1 MKKYFHFIFLFAFML
16 PSSAQ
21 NTASINVSAGKMI
34 RYENFNSKYT
44 ESRNVDVWLPS
55 GYNPQKKYN
64 VLYMQDGQMLFDSI
78 SNWNHQEWCVDETMS
93 KLLQEKKIH
102 DCIIVGIWNS
112 GKNRHS
118 DYCPEKPFESL
129 TPAQQDT
136 LLKTKRKNGAI
147 VFAAKPNSDNY
158 LKFLV
163 TELKPFID
171 SVYSTNKNQQQ
182 TFIAGSSMGA
192 LISVYAICEYPQVF
206 GAAACLSTHWPVIYT
221 NINNS
226 IADSIYSYL
235 KANLPSPKNHKIY
248 FDYGTTTLDTL
259 YEPYQKRVD
268 VLMKQKGFT
277 SKNWITKRFEGAD
290 HSEKAWRN
298 RLNIPLQFLL
308 KD

>member
-1 MKKYFHFIFLFAFML
+1 MKKIFQFFFFAFVL

-21 NTASINVSAGKMI
+21 NTASIIVSAGKII
-34 RYENFNSKYT
+34 RYENFNSKFT
-44 ESRNVDVWLPS
+44 EARNADVWLPS
-55 GYNPQKKYN
+55 DYNAMKKYS
-64 VLYMQDGQMLFDSI
+64 VLYMQDGQMLFDST
-78 SNWNHQEWCVDETMS
+78 SNWNHQEWCVDETMN
-93 KLLQEKKIH
+93 KLLIEKKNH
-102 DCIIVGIWNS
+102 NCIIVGIWNS

-118 DYCPEKPFESL
+118 DYCPQKPFESL
-129 TPAQQDT
+129 TPAQQDA
-136 LLKTKRKNGAI
+136 LLKTKRKDGTT
-147 VFAAKPNSDNY
+147 VFAAKPNSDSY

-171 SVYSTNKNQQQ
+171 STYSTNRDQQHA
-182 TFIAGSSMGA
+182 FIAGSSMGA
-192 LISVYAICEYPQVF
+192 LISIYAICEYPQVF

-221 NINNS
+221 NLNNS

-235 KANLPSPKNHKIY
+235 KSNLPSPKNHKIY
-248 FDYGTTTLDTL
+248 FDYGTLTLDTL

-290 HSEKAWRN
+290 HSEKTWGN